1 MMAVVI
7 QHSFGS
13 TCHLQGSVDSLGIAI
28 GITQAVVVAFALPD
42 TILQI
47 NLCGVVFGDMFL
59 YEIGNTRIP
68 ERPTEG
74 KYCSKGIC
82 FPETHGCSSR
92 RYCHSCPP
100 KSGVPGRKA
109 GSGHGVYSESLLLG
123 NTPTNTARS
132 VRRFNCSISS
142 PSLSR
147 IAGFLPLR
155 SPFSGNRTPIR
166 CEPRFRISIHNRPFL
181 LIITQCGVL
190 PT

>member
-1 MMAVVI
+1 MHLDSAYAKIYANDSQHTFHPTQCSVKTLTLPVMMAAVI

-13 TCHLQGSVDSLGIAI
+13 TCRLQGSVDSLGIAI

-82 FPETHGCSSR
+82 FPETHGCSQ
-92 RYCHSCPP
+92 
-100 KSGVPGRKA
+100 
-109 GSGHGVYSESLLLG
+109 
-123 NTPTNTARS
+123 TAQ
-132 VRRFNCSISS
+132 
-142 PSLSR
+142 R
-147 IAGFLPLR
+147 IAAIRQLFRVKGVFVDKR
-155 SPFSGNRTPIR
+155 RKNFVVQFSKIL
-166 CEPRFRISIHNRPFL
+166 S
-181 LIITQCGVL
+181 
-190 PT
+190 